1 MARTY
6 TAGDVVVAK
15 FPYTDKEDCKVRNFL
30 VIAQVN
36 SFVWGVMMSSM
47 DSIGQDDGSL
57 YSLKPAEMDFT
68 PLKPTGIRMNVIQ
81 TVSVGIIIKS
91 LGRVNQDC
99 LDRVLAF
106 VKAQFPASS

>member
-15 FPYTDKEDCKVRNFL
+15 FPYTDKEDYKVRNFL
-30 VIAQVN
+30 VVAQVN

-57 YSLKPAEMDFT
+57 YSLRPTEMDFT
-68 PLKPTGIRMNVIQ
+68 PPKPTGIRMNIIQ
-81 TVSVGIIIKS
+81 TISINILSKP
-91 LGRVNQDC
+91 LGRVKQDC
-99 LDRVLAF
+99 LDRVLDF
-106 VKAQFPASS
+106 VKSQFPG